1 MDDDDNRE
9 QDRLAKYFEKRAR
22 RNRILEEFEGDTQFS
37 RSRLIDED
45 VSMQQDLKTMKV
57 IAHSV
62 FIMLFLCCLMA
73 EPVIFCLLYSL
84 RPYSVGRGVPKV
96 ATWTSKKKTD
106 CQRSRRR
113 QTRETRVMIPP
124 ASPQQAY
131 FYPCCQA
138 VALPPAGSGRP
149 HLSAGRK

>member
-1 MDDDDNRE
+1 MAQALAARLPEQRGNALKDGAGEFHQGAQHPAAKQQDGQTHRDHLGDETERHLVDRGGSLEDADNYADDEDDDDNRE

-62 FIMLFLCCLMA
+62 FIMLFLCL
-73 EPVIFCLLYSL
+73 F
-84 RPYSVGRGVPKV
+84 
-96 ATWTSKKKTD
+96 
-106 CQRSRRR
+106 
-113 QTRETRVMIPP
+113 
-124 ASPQQAY
+124 
-131 FYPCCQA
+131 
-138 VALPPAGSGRP
+138 
-149 HLSAGRK
+149 